1 MRIGIIAALDREYE
15 ELCKLLGGRSEGR
28 LGNNEIVLA
37 HSGMGKVNS
46 AIKAENLIASRQ
58 LDAIVNSG
66 VAGGL
71 SDSLKSMDC
80 IAATEVVYHDVW
92 CGEGNEY
99 GQVQGFPA
107 RFKCDPHLLETASFV
122 PGIKTGLVTSGD
134 FFIATKEQG
143 DAILKHFPEALAVDM
158 ESGSIAQVCH
168 LHGIPFLSLRIISDV
183 AGENHQ
189 QEYDNFWS
197 QLADNSFA
205 AIESFLKLL

>member
-1 MRIGIIAALDREYE
+1 MPPGYST
-15 ELCKLLGGRSEGR
+15 GGRRPEAAGALPSVSAAGAGSAAVSGGAPFPEGSVSS
-28 LGNNEIVLA
+28 LPGP
-37 HSGMGKVNS
+37 
-46 AIKAENLIASRQ
+46 AS
-58 LDAIVNSG
+58 S
-66 VAGGL
+66 
-71 SDSLKSMDC
+71 
-80 IAATEVVYHDVW
+80 
-92 CGEGNEY
+92 
-99 GQVQGFPA
+99 
-107 RFKCDPHLLETASFV
+107 V

-134 FFIATKEQG
+134 YFIATKEQG